1 MFDRVACGRLPE
13 EYHLPILCRATFSA
27 KESSDASPY
36 PLGAGDEWEL
46 LRPCCP
52 LDPDTTQGIANRY
65 YTEYNCISKYCATS
79 NQTLAEGWE
88 DCAKA
93 AVQSGAKDSTPITVD
108 SRCEWVD
115 YGLVKKGREA
125 EGQGASFRTT
135 KSRGVVFSL
144 VVALVAYMA

>member
-1 MFDRVACGRLPE
+1 M
-13 EYHLPILCRATFSA
+13 CRATLSA
-27 KESSDASPY
+27 RESSNAGAY

-52 LDPDTTQGIANRY
+52 LDPDTTQGIVNRY

-93 AVQSGAKDSTPITVD
+93 AVQSGARNSTPITVD

-115 YGLVKKGREA
+115 YGLVKKGRAA
-125 EGQGASFRTT
+125 EGQAASFRPANL
-135 KSRGVVFSL
+135 RGVLFSL
-144 VVALVAYMA
+144 AVALATCMV